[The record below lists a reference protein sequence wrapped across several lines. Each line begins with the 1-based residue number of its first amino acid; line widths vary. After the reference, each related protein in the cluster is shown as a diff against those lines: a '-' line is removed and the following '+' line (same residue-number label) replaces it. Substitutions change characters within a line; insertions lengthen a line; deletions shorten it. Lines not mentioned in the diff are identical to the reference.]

1 VPTHYEV
8 LGVAADAS
16 ATEIR
21 AAYLAKARRLHPD
34 RQVGATAAQV
44 AAAQRSMQD
53 VNAAWT
59 VLSDP
64 RARRDYDRSLRPPT
78 TTAPVA
84 RPTAQSARPS
94 RPIVVLDD
102 DDDDAGPALPFL
114 VRVGPVV
121 LLLGVLLTIFVVTA
135 FAAGT
140 RSVDGPSRSPDPDT
154 PEVGTCIDVQRLE
167 IVPVDCAS
175 PVALRVQAVV
185 EPPATCKDELVPV
198 WWEEDEVLCVRPK
211 S

>member
-8 LGVAADAS
+8 LGVAPDAS
-16 ATEIR
+16 AAEIR

-34 RQVGATAAQV
+34 RQVGASAAQI
-44 AAAQRSMQD
+44 AAAQRSMQE

-64 RARRDYDRSLRPPT
+64 RARRDYDRSLRPPAAVT
-78 TTAPVA
+78 TPAA
-84 RPTAQSARPS
+84 RPSPRPS
-94 RPIVVLDD
+94 RPMVVLDD
-102 DDDDAGPALPFL
+102 DDDDDDGPGLPFL

-135 FAAGT
+135 YSAGT
-140 RSVDGPSRSPDPDT
+140 RSIDNPSRTPDLDT
-154 PEVGTCIDVQRLE
+154 PEVGTCIDVQRLA
-167 IVPVDCAS
+167 IVPVDCTS
-175 PVALRVQAVV
+175 PVALRVQDVV
-185 EPPATCKDELVPV
+185 EPPASCDADLVPV

>member
-1 VPTHYEV
+1 
-8 LGVAADAS
+8 
-16 ATEIR
+16 
-21 AAYLAKARRLHPD
+21 
-34 RQVGATAAQV
+34 
-44 AAAQRSMQD
+44 MQD

-78 TTAPVA
+78 ASSSAPARTA
-84 RPTAQSARPS
+84 AQPS
-94 RPIVVLDD
+94 RPMVVLDDD

-140 RSVDGPSRSPDPDT
+140 RSVDGPSGSPDPGK
-154 PEVGTCIDVQRLE
+154 PEVGSCIDVQRLA
-167 IVPVDCAS
+167 IVPVDCGS
-175 PVALRVQAVV
+175 PVALRVQAIV
-185 EPPATCKDELVPV
+185 EPPATCDESLVPV
-198 WWEEDEVLCVRPK
+198 WWEEDEVLCVRPR